1 MNNYNG
7 NRLAEEPVINNN
19 SNNSNKNNNIKEN
32 NQFNELDELNELTE
46 LRSLLLGVEQAKLDK
61 FYQKLDNPQV
71 DAEDISKMLPEAII
85 LRTMQDNRLS
95 EAMIPTVEQAIESS
109 VKKDINILSQ
119 AIFPIIGPA
128 TRKAI
133 ATTLDEM
140 LQSFN
145 RALEY
150 SASPQSLK
158 WRIEAR
164 QTGKSFAEVVLLRTL
179 IYRVEQVFLIHKHS
193 GLILQHIVASKVAAQ
208 DPSLVSA
215 MLTAIQDFV
224 RDSFEVRKHEGL
236 HTLEFGELTIWIEE
250 GPTAVLAGI
259 IRGNAPEEL
268 RIVFKN
274 VLEKIHLKLSRE
286 IENFS
291 GDTQPFVA
299 SKPYLEN
306 CLESHYRNPTNTKYT
321 YAWVSVAILTTVLGI
336 WGFNV
341 IRDNQR
347 WHNYL
352 KTLQAQP
359 GILVTKTD
367 IINGKYLVTGMRD
380 PLAVEP
386 NQLMKQLNINEKVVV
401 YQWKPFIS
409 LEQEIIV
416 KRAEN
421 FLQKPKTVTFTLDE
435 NGVLN
440 ATGFAPREWILS
452 ARQQQSS
459 LSILGINKY
468 QDDSL
473 TNLDIEQLNTYKQEI
488 EEIILLF
495 ENNTTQFLPGE
506 TEKLL
511 KLLPKLQNL
520 IDAAKS
526 LEKEIFIEIE
536 GYANSLGDKEAN
548 IKLSQNRAEKIL
560 AYLTS
565 QGINKNYFRTKSLDS
580 ENILRPES
588 TPEEKK
594 LNRRVSFKV
603 IIDDTAKSK

>member
-1 MNNYNG
+1 MSNSKA
-7 NRLAEEPVINNN
+7 NRLVEETLNNN
-19 SNNSNKNNNIKEN
+19 NLKEN
-32 NQFNELDELNELTE
+32 NQLNELIE
-46 LRSLLLGVEQAKLDK
+46 LRSLLLGIEQPKLDK

-71 DAEDISKMLPEAII
+71 DAEDISKMLPEAVI
-85 LRTMQDNRLS
+85 LRTMKDDQLS
-95 EAMIPTVEQAIESS
+95 EAMIPTIEQAIESS
-109 VKKDINILSQ
+109 VKKDINVLSQ

-179 IYRVEQVFLIHKHS
+179 IYRVEQVFLIHKQS
-193 GLILQHIVASKVAAQ
+193 GLILQHIVASKVSTQ

-224 RDSFEVRKHEGL
+224 RDSFEVQKHEGL

-259 IRGNAPEEL
+259 IRGNAPEQL
-268 RIVFKN
+268 RIIFKN
-274 VLEKIHLKLSRE
+274 TLEKIHLKLGRK

-291 GDTQPFVA
+291 GDTQQFVA

-306 CLESHYRNPTNTKYT
+306 CLESDYRNPTNTKYT
-321 YAWVSVAILTTVLGI
+321 YAWLSVAILTIVLGI
-336 WGFNV
+336 WGFTT

-347 WHNYL
+347 WNNYL
-352 KTLQAQP
+352 KSLQAQP

-367 IINGKYLVTGMRD
+367 TKNGKYLVTGMRD

-386 NQLMKQLNINEKVVV
+386 NQLMKEFNINEKAVV

-416 KRAEN
+416 KRVEN
-421 FLQKPKTVTFTLDE
+421 LLQKPKTVTFTLDE
-435 NGVLN
+435 KGVLN

-452 ARQQQSS
+452 AREQQSS
-459 LSILGINKY
+459 LSIFGINQY
-468 QDDSL
+468 QDENL
-473 TNLDIEQLNTYKQEI
+473 KNLDIEQLNTYKKEI
-488 EEIILLF
+488 EEIIVLF

-506 TEKLL
+506 TEKLI

-520 IDAAKS
+520 IDAAKP
-526 LEKEIFIEIE
+526 LEKEILIEIE
-536 GYANSLGDKEAN
+536 GYANTLGYKQAN

-560 AYLTS
+560 TYFRS
-565 QGINKNYFRTKSLDS
+565 QGINEKYFRTKALDD
-580 ENILRPES
+580 ENFLRPES
-588 TPEEKK
+588 TEEEKK

-603 IIDDTAKSK
+603 MIDDIANSN

>member
-7 NRLAEEPVINNN
+7 NRLVEEPLKNNQKN
-19 SNNSNKNNNIKEN
+19 NKNNNIKEN

-46 LRSLLLGVEQAKLDK
+46 LRSLLLGIEQPKLDK
-61 FYQKLDNPQV
+61 FYQKLENPQV

-85 LRTMQDNRLS
+85 LRTMQDDRLS

-224 RDSFEVRKHEGL
+224 RDSFQVRKHEGL

-286 IENFS
+286 IDNFS

-306 CLESHYRNPTNTKYT
+306 CLESYYRNPTNTKYT

-347 WHNYL
+347 WNNYV
-352 KTLQAQP
+352 KTLADQP
-359 GILVTKTD
+359 GILVTKTG
-367 IINGKYLVTGMRD
+367 INNGKYLVTGMRD

-386 NQLMKQLNINEKVVV
+386 NQLMKQLNINEKAVVH
-401 YQWKPFIS
+401 QWKPFIS

-421 FLQKPKTVTFTLDE
+421 FLQKPKTVTFTVDDK
-435 NGVLN
+435 GVLN

-452 ARQQQSS
+452 AREQQSS

-468 QDDSL
+468 QDDNL

-495 ENNTTQFLPGE
+495 ENDTTQFLPGE
-506 TEKLL
+506 TEKIL

-526 LEKEIFIEIE
+526 LEKDIFIEIE
-536 GYANSLGDKEAN
+536 GYANSLGDKQAN

-560 AYLTS
+560 TYLTS

-580 ENILRPES
+580 ETILRPES

-603 IIDDTAKSK
+603 IIDDITKYK

>member
-7 NRLAEEPVINNN
+7 NRLAEEPLKNHHNNH
-19 SNNSNKNNNIKEN
+19 IKEN

-46 LRSLLLGVEQAKLDK
+46 LRSLLLGIEQPKLDK

-85 LRTMQDNRLS
+85 LRTMKDDQLS

-274 VLEKIHLKLSRE
+274 VLEKIHLKLSKE

-291 GDTQPFVA
+291 GDTQPFVP

-321 YAWVSVAILTTVLGI
+321 YAWLSVTILTIVLGI

-347 WHNYL
+347 WNNYVKIL
-352 KTLQAQP
+352 ADQP

-367 IINGKYLVTGMRD
+367 TRNGKYLVTGMRD

-386 NQLMKQLNINEKVVV
+386 NQFMKQLNINEKAVV

-409 LEQEIIV
+409 LEPEIIV

-421 FLQKPKTVTFTLDE
+421 FLQKPKTVTFTLDDK
-435 NGVLN
+435 GVLN

-459 LSILGINKY
+459 LSILGINQY
-468 QDDSL
+468 QDENL
-473 TNLDIEQLNTYKQEI
+473 TNLDIEQLNTYKKEI

-526 LEKEIFIEIE
+526 LEKDIFIEID
-536 GYANSLGDKEAN
+536 GYANSLGDKQAN

-560 AYLTS
+560 TYLTS

-588 TPEEKK
+588 TEEEKK

-603 IIDDTAKSK
+603 IIDDITKYK